1 MVNEYRF
8 SRKAESDLAQTIDY
22 TLNKWGAVQANEY
35 INGLEILAQ
44 QLAEN
49 PLMGLPNIQGVVEL
63 FAFPYKSHT
72 LFYLKKEYGISIVRV
87 LHQSM
92 LPENY
97 LGNNM

>member
-1 MVNEYRF
+1 MANEYRF
-8 SRKAESDLAQTIDY
+8 SRKAESDLAQ
-22 TLNKWGAVQANEY
+22 
-35 INGLEILAQ
+35 

-49 PLMGLPNIQGVVEL
+49 PLIGLPNIQDGVEL
-63 FAFPYKSHT
+63 FAFPYESHT
-72 LFYLKKEYGISIVRV
+72 LFYLEKEYGISIVRV